1 MAKAIRQIEKNQ
13 KSEVEQQAESLQELL
28 TMISKNSEAI
38 KSTLEILQ
46 ELQKAGIL
54 DMVNGLL
61 KTKDKVGIIAMDQL
75 NQPSMHRTIK
85 NAINALQFI
94 GELDPDKM
102 KRMMHGIS
110 TGLDHLN
117 DEAQQNKIGI
127 LKAMRDP
134 NVKASISTAF
144 SFLQGMGEGLEN
156 NKHGLH

>member
-54 DMVNGLL
+54 DMINGLL
-61 KTKDKVGIIAMDQL
+61 KTKDKVGVIAMDQL

-85 NAINALQFI
+85 NGINALQFI

-102 KRMMHGIS
+102 KRMMHGIN